1 MPQVRT
7 YDSPALLA
15 EAAAVLTLETALQ
28 SAHERGRFVLGLSG
42 GTTPAML
49 YRLLAKEPYS
59 SRMPWA
65 STFVFWGDERWAAPD
80 HPDNNQRMAH
90 ETLLSHVPIDPAHVI
105 PIPTTGATPDES
117 AAITERRLRDIFE
130 IDDPWPDLML
140 LGIGDDGH
148 TASLFPGVDALV
160 EQTRLF
166 TATWAAHLNAWRI
179 TATLPLINAS
189 RRVVFLAQ
197 GQSKAGPVAHALHPQ
212 AEAPPLPA
220 ALVRPEQGELI
231 WLLDRDAGSGLSG
244 PPPSVR

>member
-1 MPQVRT
+1 MTQVRT

-15 EAAAVLTLETALQ
+15 EAAAALTLETALE
-28 SAHERGRFVLGLSG
+28 SARERGRFVWGLSG

-49 YRLLAKEPYS
+49 YGLLAEEPYS

-65 STFVFWGDERWAAPD
+65 STYVFWGDERWTAPD

-90 ETLLSHVPIDPAHVI
+90 EALLSHVPIDPAHVI
-105 PIPTTGATPDES
+105 PIPTTGVTPDES
-117 AAITERRLRDIFE
+117 ATITERRLRDIFE
-130 IDDPWPDLML
+130 VGSPRPDLLL

-148 TASLFPGVDALV
+148 TASLFPGVDALS

-166 TATWAAHLNAWRI
+166 RATWAAHLNVWRI
-179 TATLPLINAS
+179 TATLPLINAV

-212 AEAPPLPA
+212 AAAPPLPA

>member
-1 MPQVRT
+1 MTQVRT
-7 YDSPALLA
+7 YVSPALLA
-15 EAAAVLTLETALQ
+15 EAAAVLTLETALK
-28 SAHERGRFVLGLSG
+28 STRERGRFVLGLSG
-42 GTTPAML
+42 GSTPAML
-49 YRLLAKEPYS
+49 YGLLAKEPYFS
-59 SRMPWA
+59 CMPWE
-65 STFVFWGDERWAAPD
+65 STYVFWGDERWTAPD

-90 ETLLSHVPIDPAHVI
+90 ETLLAHVPIDPAHVI
-105 PIPTTGATPDES
+105 PIPTTGATPEES

-130 IDDPWPDLML
+130 AGMPRPDLFL

-148 TASLFPGVDALV
+148 TASLFPRVDALM

-197 GQSKAGPVAHALHPQ
+197 GQSKAGPVAHAVHPQ
-212 AEAPPLPA
+212 AAAPPLPA

-231 WLLDRDAGSGLSG
+231 WLLDRDAESSLSG